1 MEAAANSDSGSESNS
16 APAVVNRRATEEERR
31 RVADDGERRYL
42 HLNIL
47 EESKNVFAEGSDDAR
62 RRRY

>member
-1 MEAAANSDSGSESNS
+1 MEAAADSDSETSSVS
-16 APAVVNRRATEEERR
+16 AVVNRCATEEERR

-47 EESKNVFAEGSDDAR
+47 EGSKNGFAER
-62 RRRY
+62 E